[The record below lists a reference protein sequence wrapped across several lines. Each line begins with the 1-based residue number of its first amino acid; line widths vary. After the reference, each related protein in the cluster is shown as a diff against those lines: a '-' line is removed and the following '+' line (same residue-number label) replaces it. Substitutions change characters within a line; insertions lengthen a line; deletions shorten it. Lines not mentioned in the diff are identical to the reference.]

1 MSKEPLFSRIYPN
14 LASASLGARIISVS
28 DEFFAATPRML
39 SDSSPVFLPDKYDDN
54 GKWMDGW
61 ETKRRRDGKY
71 DWCVIKLAAPCSA
84 QGLLVDT
91 AHFTGNYPQAVEVEQ
106 CLMTDDNEPAP
117 QWRPLL
123 AKTPLSP
130 DSKHYFPLPAST
142 SSISHLRVNIYPD
155 GGIARLKF
163 FGKAQGKA
171 RKIRGLDEVSGLL
184 IGGRVI
190 DWNDSHFGPPGVVLK
205 PDRALS
211 MQDGW
216 ETRRRRT
223 AGYDWLV
230 VRLPHAC
237 EIKSIEV
244 DTAYFKGNF
253 PQACSV
259 QAGGTKTYQKKLS
272 TAWPELLP
280 QTPLRAHRRHIFTR
294 AIKTTIS
301 PIHHVRLN
309 IYPDGGISRFRLLGK
324 FIG

>member
-1 MSKEPLFSRIYPN
+1 MN
-14 LASASLGARIISVS
+14 
-28 DEFFAATPRML
+28 
-39 SDSSPVFLPDKYDDN
+39 
-54 GKWMDGW
+54 
-61 ETKRRRDGKY
+61 
-71 DWCVIKLAAPCSA
+71 
-84 QGLLVDT
+84 
-91 AHFTGNYPQAVEVEQ
+91 
-106 CLMTDDNEPAP
+106 PAP